1 MTQKN
6 EAKNNGIFRTS
17 KFLKQTW
24 RRGRGRKQN
33 KQLNNLCQLQK
44 NYLAKE
50 KSGMNENRTRT
61 RIHRFCTSET
71 RSEKRSHNATNS
83 RESSFNRHCSQHKL
97 SQKIDTH
104 THTHTSEEELQV
116 LNRRRPKKR
125 GIKEDS
131 LSSRHNPALYQV
143 PVLKTWGRL

>member
-6 EAKNNGIFRTS
+6 EAENNGIFRTS

-44 NYLAKE
+44 NNLAKE
-50 KSGMNENRTRT
+50 KSGMNENRTRKK
-61 RIHRFCTSET
+61 IHRFCTSET
-71 RSEKRSHNATNS
+71 RSEKRSRNATNS

-97 SQKIDTH
+97 SQKRDTH
-104 THTHTSEEELQV
+104 THTHKRGRAPGPEQTTSQ
-116 LNRRRPKKR
+116 KR

-143 PVLKTWGRL
+143 QVLKTRGRL